1 MSAIPNERVVKTPG
15 TCGGRARIAGHRVR
29 VQDIVIWYEY
39 QGMTPDEIVSH
50 IPSITL
56 ADVHS
61 ALAYYFD
68 HVQEI
73 QEEIRADREYAD
85 EFFRNNPSLLDAKL
99 KQERLKEAS

>member
-1 MSAIPNERVVKTPG
+1 MAQAGNERIVQTPG

-29 VQDIVIWYEY
+29 VQDIVICHEH

-50 IPSITL
+50 IPTITL
-56 ADVHS
+56 ADVHT

-73 QEEIRADREYAD
+73 QEEMRADRAYVE
-85 EFFRNNPSLLDAKL
+85 EFRRNHPSLLDEKL
-99 KQERLKEAS
+99 GREPSKEAS